1 MRNYK
6 TRRITKVVFISK
18 SIAYFIAI
26 HVFNPLKNASIKAI
40 FSKIISANK
49 ALYLGICKASLK
61 DVLFLFTNSIFFY
74 IFVTSYLQQP

>member
-6 TRRITKVVFISK
+6 TSRNTKVVFISK
-18 SIAYFIAI
+18 SIAYFIVI

-49 ALYLGICKASLK
+49 ALYLGIC
-61 DVLFLFTNSIFFY
+61 
-74 IFVTSYLQQP
+74 